1 MGVFQ
6 RAGGHVFY
14 GMAVALD
21 AVFGGVIAIL
31 DTIVILTESLR
42 RSLAQLLAAGGCL
55 LLFLLL
61 NPLGMLFL
69 LRPEVLT
76 FLFVIFVVPMLG
88 RTFISLLKYGQ
99 YVVTEYFFDYA
110 DFLKSGKTRKFQ
122 RFGEYGARYIRKE
135 QERMQREQEARRAAE
150 QRMWEER
157 FRQWYAQ
164 QAEAQRQYR
173 EQYRG
178 QQGGYGPYGPFGPFG
193 PGQRPGGAGSS
204 QGGFTNPYDDF
215 VSKYERSAKIL
226 GVPTD
231 TDEYQVKL
239 AYRKL
244 AKQYHPD
251 VNSAPDATKRF
262 QEINDAYDF
271 MSKDNMERYKRIR
284 QRNE

>member
-1 MGVFQ
+1 MGIFQ
-6 RAGGHVFY
+6 RASGHVFH
-14 GMAVALD
+14 GIAVVLD
-21 AVFGGVIAIL
+21 AIFGGVIAIL

-42 RSLAQLLAAGGCL
+42 RSLAQVLAAGGCL
-55 LLFLLL
+55 LLFLFL

-69 LRPEVLT
+69 FRPEVLT

-110 DFLKSGKTRKFQ
+110 DYLKSGKTRTFR

-164 QAEAQRQYR
+164 QAEAQRRYR
-173 EQYRG
+173 EQYQG
-178 QQGGYGPYGPFGPFG
+178 QSGGYGPYGPFGPFG

-204 QGGFTNPYDDF
+204 RGGFTNPYDDF
-215 VSKYERSAKIL
+215 ISKYERSAKIL
-226 GVPTD
+226 GVPTE

-251 VNSAPDATKRF
+251 VNKAPDATKRF

-271 MSKDNMERYKRIR
+271 MSKDNIERYKQIR
-284 QRNE
+284 QRN